1 MSKQVIERRE
11 IPLPALPLGSE
22 SSLRVVDLVHDDGS
36 VKRMWTKDDGV
47 QVLGLT
53 AENKVIAITEKGYT
67 HLVGGYIEPGEKP
80 EQAARR
86 ELLEETSYDA
96 RALQLLSC
104 VYQDS
109 GGSNR
114 ALWLYLAIG
123 CNKTENGEEGI
134 NVTLMEPSEFWKFII
149 THIKTESD
157 TIPKKGLMS
166 MVTATLAFHELG
178 WHIYK

>member
-1 MSKQVIERRE
+1 VPKQIIKRRE
-11 IPLPALPLGSE
+11 IPLPALPMGSE
-22 SSLRVVDLVHDDGS
+22 SSLRVVDLVHDNGS
-36 VKRMWTKDDGV
+36 VKRIWTKDDGV

-67 HLVGGYIEPGEKP
+67 HLIGGYIEPGEKP

-86 ELLEETSYDA
+86 ELLEETGYNA
-96 RALQLLSC
+96 CTLKLLSC
-104 VYQDS
+104 AYHDS

-114 ALWLYLAIG
+114 ALWLYLATG
-123 CNKTENGEEGI
+123 CCKTGNGEKDI
-134 NVTLMEPSEFWKFII
+134 DVILMEPNEFWKFII

-166 MVTATLAFHELG
+166 MVTATLAFQELG
-178 WHIYK
+178 WLTYK